1 MGLLQPLP
9 DVYVP
14 TFEMMVGNRKL
25 ETSIAKSIMQITVTE
40 HLSGPNSFS
49 FRLNDPKLALIDEK
63 KGPFTEGTRVEIDL
77 GFVGKTRKMIVGEI
91 SALTADLPSSGPAAV
106 EVQGF
111 DRFHGLHR
119 GTVYR
124 QFGGES
130 PGSGLSDS
138 EIVSQ
143 IAAEMQLQ
151 PIVEET
157 GARASPRIQNNI
169 TNFDFL
175 QKLAQENDYF
185 VKVDSGTIY
194 FRSQPPQRPDTIR
207 LEWGKNLVS
216 FSPRLSTAGLV
227 NEVVVRGWDQVRK
240 QRILVNVKRDPT
252 QLPISPA
259 GLKQISKGAGGRSQR
274 VIDVPV
280 SSFLEA
286 KAIADS
292 ILRKQQV
299 TAVAGSGTCLGDPAI
314 RAGAKLEL
322 SGIGRFAGSYFIT
335 RVTHTIGE
343 SGYWTSFEVNTDA
356 STGPDSPDALG
367 FPSGHERRGALS
379 VVVGLVLDNQDPN
392 GLGRVKINLP
402 GLSED
407 ETGHWA
413 RVVSPMAGG
422 GRGMFFLPDKNDE
435 VLVAF
440 EQGDITRPYVL
451 GALWNGKDKPPES
464 NADGQNNL
472 RLIKSRSGHLIRL
485 DDTAGAEKIEI
496 IDKSGENRV
505 TVDTISNTISIKS
518 AQDVVIE
525 APRGK
530 ISLSAKS
537 VELKS
542 TAETNIEAQTMDLKA
557 NATMT
562 IKGQRVNIN

>member
-280 SSFLEA
+280 SSFPEA

-367 FPSGHERRGALS
+367 LPSGHERRGALS

>member
-14 TFEMMVGNRKL
+14 TFEMTVGNRKL

-207 LEWGKNLVS
+207 LEWGKNLMS

-286 KAIADS
+286 KAIADN

-422 GRGMFFLPDKNDE
+422 GRGVFFLPEKNDE

-440 EQGDITRPYVL
+440 EQGDITRPYIL

-542 TAETNIEAQTMDLKA
+542 TAETNIEAQTIDLKA

>member
-1 MGLLQPLP
+1 M
-9 DVYVP
+9 
-14 TFEMMVGNRKL
+14 
-25 ETSIAKSIMQITVTE
+25 
-40 HLSGPNSFS
+40 
-49 FRLNDPKLALIDEK
+49 
-63 KGPFTEGTRVEIDL
+63 
-77 GFVGKTRKMIVGEI
+77 
-91 SALTADLPSSGPAAV
+91 
-106 EVQGF
+106 
-111 DRFHGLHR
+111 
-119 GTVYR
+119 
-124 QFGGES
+124 
-130 PGSGLSDS
+130 
-138 EIVSQ
+138 
-143 IAAEMQLQ
+143 
-151 PIVEET
+151 
-157 GARASPRIQNNI
+157 
-169 TNFDFL
+169 
-175 QKLAQENDYF
+175 
-185 VKVDSGTIY
+185 
-194 FRSQPPQRPDTIR
+194 
-207 LEWGKNLVS
+207 S

-227 NEVVVRGWDQVRK
+227 NEVVVRGWDQIRK

-280 SSFLEA
+280 SSFPEA

-292 ILRKQQV
+292 ILRNQQV
-299 TAVAGSGTCLGDPAI
+299 TAVAGSGTCLGNPAI
-314 RAGAKLEL
+314 RVGAKLEL
-322 SGIGRFAGSYFIT
+322 SGVGRFAGSYFVT
-335 RVTHTIGE
+335 KVTHTIGE
-343 SGYWTSFEVNTDA
+343 SGYLTSFEVNTAA
-356 STGPDSPDALG
+356 SSGPDSPDALG
-367 FPSGHERRGALS
+367 NASGPERRSAVS
-379 VVVGLVLDNQDPN
+379 VVVGLVVDNQDPN

-413 RVVSPMAGG
+413 RVASPMAGG
-422 GRGMFFLPDKNDE
+422 GRGMFFLPEKNDE

-440 EQGDITRPYVL
+440 EQGDITRPYIL

-472 RLIKSRSGHLIRL
+472 RLIKSRSGHLVRF

-496 IDKSGENRV
+496 IDQSGENSV

-530 ISLSAKS
+530 ISLSAMS

-542 TAETNIEAQTMDLKA
+542 TADTNIEAQTMDLKA
-557 NATMT
+557 TATMT

>member
-1 MGLLQPLP
+1 
-9 DVYVP
+9 
-14 TFEMMVGNRKL
+14 
-25 ETSIAKSIMQITVTE
+25 
-40 HLSGPNSFS
+40 
-49 FRLNDPKLALIDEK
+49 
-63 KGPFTEGTRVEIDL
+63 
-77 GFVGKTRKMIVGEI
+77 
-91 SALTADLPSSGPAAV
+91 
-106 EVQGF
+106 
-111 DRFHGLHR
+111 
-119 GTVYR
+119 
-124 QFGGES
+124 
-130 PGSGLSDS
+130 
-138 EIVSQ
+138 
-143 IAAEMQLQ
+143 
-151 PIVEET
+151 
-157 GARASPRIQNNI
+157 
-169 TNFDFL
+169 
-175 QKLAQENDYF
+175 
-185 VKVDSGTIY
+185 
-194 FRSQPPQRPDTIR
+194 
-207 LEWGKNLVS
+207 VS

-422 GRGMFFLPDKNDE
+422 GRGVFFLPEKNDE